1 MCSPPKG
8 FLPTVP
14 LRPTRDSHFDSL
26 MSCTPR
32 SFLRNLVQL
41 TLLCDAHCG
50 AWLPSGKHIAERQS
64 LTPWWDAHRRAGL
77 HGCTPQSQASRC
89 QVHQISCF
97 FVFLCSLHLS
107 TTFYKKTSEVKR
119 FLKQFLSNSTI
130 FILNIFRHKREIAS
144 VKLWIKTNTW

>member
-1 MCSPPKG
+1 MFTPKRISPYCPFKTNQRLAFWLLDVMHTTE
-8 FLPTVP
+8 FLK
-14 LRPTRDSHFDSL
+14 
-26 MSCTPR
+26 
-32 SFLRNLVQL
+32 NLVQL

-64 LTPWWDAHRRAGL
+64 PTPWWDAHRRAGL

-119 FLKQFLSNSTI
+119 FLKQFLTNSII